1 MLVQSVRRTLYCV
14 SVHIFCSF

>member
-1 MLVQSVRRTLYCV
+1 MLVQSVWRTLYCV